1 MGEGVFK
8 MVKVIGILGDIG
20 SGKSFIAKRFNCPVF
35 NADKEVNKIYKK
47 NKSCYKKLIN
57 KLPKYIK
64 SYPINKTEI
73 TNAILANK
81 NNIKKIVSIVH
92 PLVRKKMND
101 FLKKNKEKKL
111 VILDVPL
118 LIENNLYKK
127 EDILIF
133 IDSKKNQINSRL
145 KKRKYYNRKIIENFR
160 KMQRKLSHKK
170 KLSTYIIKNDFKLL
184 TIKKRVKFIKKRI
197 LNERNSS

>member
-1 MGEGVFK
+1 MIR
-8 MVKVIGILGDIG
+8 IGILGDIG
-20 SGKSFIAKRFNCPVF
+20 SGKSFIAKQFKCPVF

-73 TNAILANK
+73 TRAILANK

-133 IDSKKNQINSRL
+133 IDSKRNQINSRL
-145 KKRKYYNRKIIENFR
+145 KKRKNYNRKIIENFR

>member
-20 SGKSFIAKRFNCPVF
+20 SGKSFIAKQFKCPVF

-73 TNAILANK
+73 TRAILANK

-101 FLKKNKEKKL
+101 FLKKNKEKKI

-133 IDSKKNQINSRL
+133 IDSKRNQINSRL
-145 KKRKYYNRKIIENFR
+145 KKRKNYNRKIIENFR